1 MSMST
6 YWEGEAPPSS
16 VLGIGASIPSG
27 LYGPLSIIAFVGG
40 TYALHESNILN
51 QITVTTINP
60 AYVLASLGK
69 RLFLHLIKC
78 YICVCV
84 VRPP

>member
-6 YWEGEAPPSS
+6 YWEGEAPPSA

-27 LYGPLSIIAFVGG
+27 IYAPLSIIAFVGG

-69 RLFLHLIKC
+69 SNKQYFLFLLSLS
-78 YICVCV
+78 V
-84 VRPP
+84 